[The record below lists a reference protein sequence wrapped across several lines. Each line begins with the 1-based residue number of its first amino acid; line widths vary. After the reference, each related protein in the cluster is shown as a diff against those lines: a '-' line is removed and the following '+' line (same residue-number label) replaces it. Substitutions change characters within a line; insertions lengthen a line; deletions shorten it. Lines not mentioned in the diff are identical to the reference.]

1 MIRTF
6 KTTAVAALCA
16 AVVGVGA
23 AGCNADGLDELDKL
37 DALDATPST
46 SQEAG
51 EKLLSGTEKIDV
63 AGVKVN
69 VSCAG
74 EAAEGKPVIMLL
86 AGAGDGLDK
95 LAALQKTLS
104 AKNRVCSYDRPGEGA
119 SDKPKG
125 PQTFESAGEV
135 LTAVLDKAAGD
146 HPVVL
151 AGHSLGGLIAAR
163 YAPEHTDKVKGVVLM
178 DATPSTMLS
187 DMEKSI
193 PANAKGPAGE
203 LRAQNLAVFKG
214 QNPEMMSMPDGPV
227 ASAGDIPVEVL
238 KHGKEYL
245 AALPTY
251 GPKLEQAWTAGQR
264 AWLKLSS
271 DSKLIVADKSEHYIY
286 VDQPELAVESIER
299 VAAQAAGDQP
309 AQ

>member
-37 DALDATPST
+37 DALDGTPST

-104 AKNRVCSYDRPGEGA
+104 AKHRVCSYDRPGEGT

-163 YAPEHTDKVKGVVLM
+163 YAPRAHRQGQGRRPHGRHPVHHAQRHGEVDPGERQGPGRRAARPEPGRLQGAEPRDDEH
-178 DATPSTMLS
+178 ARR
-187 DMEKSI
+187 
-193 PANAKGPAGE
+193 AGR
-203 LRAQNLAVFKG
+203 LR
-214 QNPEMMSMPDGPV
+214 
-227 ASAGDIPVEVL
+227 
-238 KHGKEYL
+238 
-245 AALPTY
+245 
-251 GPKLEQAWTAGQR
+251 R
-264 AWLKLSS
+264 
-271 DSKLIVADKSEHYIY
+271 
-286 VDQPELAVESIER
+286 
-299 VAAQAAGDQP
+299 
-309 AQ
+309 